1 MLRTGQDRIW
11 YKYIKAPGFS
21 ILLDDK
27 KVRQMFKQ
35 VYNKTI
41 RDNKFISKLVHFLD
55 NPLFST
61 PGNEHTC
68 KCFGTQKFIALDGI
82 QKCFLIKAI
91 CTRTDFSFE
100 GCVFG
105 GRFCVG
111 DGRRCVCAAGVLRS
125 DFCSAAAPVSGLE
138 RRQWSMSFSFAAA
151 KGCWWWLLQSY
162 SRVGA
167 RADLSGALMDG
178 HIKVTRGMGAQ
189 ASVNHFYYPAIF
201 IFIFHICI
209 FPDYSSSS
217 GGGSGHNT
225 LWGGGRQGGR
235 V

>member
-1 MLRTGQDRIW
+1 MQS
-11 YKYIKAPGFS
+11 P
-21 ILLDDK
+21 
-27 KVRQMFKQ
+27 
-35 VYNKTI
+35 
-41 RDNKFISKLVHFLD
+41 
-55 NPLFST
+55 
-61 PGNEHTC
+61 TC
-68 KCFGTQKFIALDGI
+68 KISTGANSKPFYCI

-91 CTRTDFSFE
+91 CTRTNFSLRGAFLAS
-100 GCVFG
+100 V
-105 GRFCVG
+105 RVG
-111 DGRRCVCAAGVLRS
+111 VGRRGAGVLRS